1 MPSRLTDG
9 LPITT
14 EWLNS
19 LVDAINDLTPTSSD
33 SSAIRPVVY
42 TGAALGTSGSLQI
55 EAGEHTGTATTGAS
69 TYEATVSFNTPFKD
83 NNAIVVV
90 TSTFVSQGTR
100 KNRPFKA
107 ACSVGLVTNSK
118 FECSVILTDDD
129 MDFSKGKS
137 VTFNY
142 IAIGKRA

>member
-33 SSAIRPVVY
+33 AATVRPVTY
-42 TGAALGTSGSLQI
+42 TGAPLSGTGSLQI
-55 EAGEHTGTATTGAS
+55 EAGEHTGTATAGAG
-69 TYEATVSFNTPFKD
+69 TYESTVSFNTPFKD
-83 NNAIVVV
+83 NDVIVVV
-90 TSTFVSQGTR
+90 TSTFVSQGPR

-107 ACSVGLVTNSK
+107 ACAVGLVTNAK
-118 FECSVILTDDD
+118 FECSVVLTDED

>member
-19 LVDAINDLTPTSSD
+19 LVDSINDLTPTSAD
-33 SSAIRPVVY
+33 SSTIRPVIY
-42 TGAALGTSGSLQI
+42 TGAALSGSGSLQI
-55 EAGEHTGTATTGAS
+55 EAGQHSGTATTGAS

-83 NNAIVVV
+83 NNVIVVA
-90 TSTFVSQGTR
+90 TSTFISNGTR

-107 ACSVGLVTNSK
+107 AASIGLITNSK
-118 FECSVILTDDD
+118 FECSLVLTDDD
-129 MDFSKGKS
+129 MDFNAGKS